1 MSPILI
7 AFLAVY
13 CCIVGFVFG
22 LIIDG
27 QKSLHSYLA
36 RKEASFRCSVSA
48 LQGMDFEAK
57 RKVWDSN
64 CDPKGFEK

>member
-7 AFLAVY
+7 AILAVF

-22 LIIDG
+22 LIINR

-36 RKEASFRCSVSA
+36 RKEASFRYSVSA

-57 RKVWDSN
+57 RKALANN